1 MWEREH
7 STVMGD
13 RADQLLTVKKEEK
26 ETNSGHLSF
35 KDTQDFFSEMH
46 QTSTV
51 TTTDN
56 QR

>member
-1 MWEREH
+1 MWQREH

-13 RADQLLTVKKEEK
+13 RADQLLMVKKEEK

-35 KDTQDFFSEMH
+35 KDTQDFSETH
-46 QTSTV
+46 RTSTV
-51 TTTDN
+51 TTTEN